1 MAHPRG
7 LVFKRLLTE
16 DRDARLVVA
25 LAEDGEQQPAVV
37 ILSKP
42 PFQESHV
49 QEILSG
55 DFASTEEH
63 RNDKFSKHSLDVPA
77 RLNGIMATMIC
88 PANEV
93 DVAKYTHQVKHFVRE
108 TAALY
113 SAATEPFVRALPPK
127 QLAWVW
133 NILDHE
139 KEVESIID
147 ETEHYVMVPD
157 TKWDQACTL
166 QKTYSPTLTRQAAC
180 NPTYQ
185 PATPPRR
192 TPSSCTACASPKTE
206 ACTACATCAAPT
218 CRCYGT
224 RSRRRMLNQGGAKAV
239 PPQLATPSHATPS
252 HATLTSHATP
262 RLLGR

>member
-1 MAHPRG
+1 MLDTDSESVNARSSKSLNRCVSFIPQTSHGAARQTRCLATPKAKMAHPRG

-157 TKWDQACTL
+157 TKWDQACNWHPH
-166 QKTYSPTLTRQAAC
+166 KAATQC
-180 NPTYQ
+180 CA
-185 PATPPRR
+185 PAAVSTTTQSEYCTP
-192 TPSSCTACASPKTE
+192 
-206 ACTACATCAAPT
+206 AA
-218 CRCYGT
+218 
-224 RSRRRMLNQGGAKAV
+224 L
-239 PPQLATPSHATPS
+239 
-252 HATLTSHATP
+252 
-262 RLLGR
+262 

>member
-1 MAHPRG
+1 MVPLSAYPYYPLLCVCDTVREPARAEMAHPRG

-55 DFASTEEH
+55 GFASTEEH

-93 DVAKYTHQVKHFVRE
+93 DVAKYTHQTKHFVRE

-113 SAATEPFVRALPPK
+113 TTATEPFVRALPPK

-157 TKWDQACTL
+157 TKWDQACNHIHTSL
-166 QKTYSPTLTRQAAC
+166 QPSAARLSPINNHAAREYC
-180 NPTYQ
+180 T
-185 PATPPRR
+185 PA
-192 TPSSCTACASPKTE
+192 A
-206 ACTACATCAAPT
+206 
-218 CRCYGT
+218 
-224 RSRRRMLNQGGAKAV
+224 L
-239 PPQLATPSHATPS
+239 
-252 HATLTSHATP
+252 
-262 RLLGR
+262 